1 MSLLDDLLNEAD
13 PALQQ
18 PAATPATPVAP
29 AVPQAI
35 PQPGL
40 GAELLDEAE
49 AAKGAGFFSGLKD
62 LGVSAAAAVPQ
73 AVKTVP
79 DILRMAVGDA
89 QVMNPITGEMEDSP
103 YKKLSELL
111 GGLSDWISEKGH
123 SDSTQAQRRN
133 VARFMEDDKKSWKDL
148 PEVLAQNPMGAS
160 TQGVESIL
168 SMLVPAGAGAA
179 AAKGAG
185 AMGKAL
191 KMAVS
196 PEKAMT
202 AGVIGGNTLMNA
214 ADTFDATADQP
225 LEDRYKGA
233 GVSAAASLL
242 ASALTGGA
250 AEKTLA
256 SLISGQVAKNAAAG
270 GSAAALKEVGK
281 QIGKGAVKEGLQ
293 ETGEEAGNSIGE
305 DVARGQDIDLQKAG
319 RRGAFGGVLGAAMG
333 GGVGGLNAGASL
345 RGVRDATAE
354 ASPASAEKA
363 AAEAVQRID
372 ALAAKSASAPVPV
385 TQAEDKNRMK
395 IQAPDFENETEGR
408 TVLQNRDRSLPQSVG
423 QMNSIAAAPDYI
435 RLRASNDLGNGAPVV
450 SYGTVPEAQLGRPEV
465 VADNTGKHYQMR
477 YAVVDADTV
486 LTSNDV
492 GGAVN
497 PAYQT
502 APETE
507 MRAIA
512 GNGRIAGLTA
522 AYQRGSAGQYRA
534 DLTADASSL
543 GIDPKVVE
551 GMKQPILVRVM
562 EKSDVTADIG
572 DRSNTAGNMALSAAE
587 QAANDVDRIDFGK
600 ISFTPDGEVDNDSV
614 LDFVAQMPEAER
626 NTLVDRNNKPT
637 AQGYARFASALFKK
651 AYGDD
656 ELVRI
661 AVQSNN
667 EEISTIFKAMRAI
680 APKMARLAGLG
691 NLDIRGLVTQA
702 AQMAINAK
710 RSGVAL
716 KDYIAQDDMTVDPD
730 VLVIAEVFAANS
742 RSYRQ
747 IAEILENAADF
758 AYSEGVKP
766 AEDMFGPIEKATR
779 QDILNRIREQTHGQQ
794 SESTGT
800 ATGAAAE
807 QQQARDDGSGT
818 TSVEERGRAEPAEE
832 NVQRPSDRAATGSD
846 GQADART
853 AEESTLS
860 LTGETEEEARQNNE
874 RRAAFEEEERT
885 AADRAEREAR
895 EERLAKD
902 TRAAVEKSVDRFE
915 LNDDTVSDEDAVSGQ
930 QGLKFSRGSDT
941 VEAVTRELESNEKMG
956 DAFRELRRVGAV
968 EVVETVDDLPAEIRS
983 QIDDTEQR
991 RSPMKSIE
999 ANIRRGN
1006 EAMSRALQDKTDVH
1020 RAMYRSDVGW
1030 IDFVWGAEGDAVK
1043 KNGARKGEKGISH
1056 ILEARQRKDGYSEK
1070 QALSFL
1076 ADVVET
1082 IARGR
1087 TERMVEYAGSKRCAV
1102 VFDGNEVQLIKN
1114 PGNNAWVLTGFVRNS
1129 GGNRVGY
1136 DFPAPTPKASHF
1148 PDANGGADLLT
1159 SGTRDGRHTRGL
1171 GERSSL
1177 RSDTSVTANGLQIKH
1192 SDNGDIQGLYD
1203 PASGKS
1209 YLIASNLSKDTAKGV
1224 FLHEVGVHMA
1234 ADGSGRAAMEPL
1246 IARAAQIVINGASNG
1261 DATAKAV
1268 LQRMEDAG
1276 LIETVGGRKN
1286 IKKGQEEEAFAYLAE
1301 HVVNNKEKSSHPI
1314 REWFEKV
1321 IRAIR
1326 LWLYHR
1332 GLFVQAENLTEK
1344 ELVDLAI
1351 ANVRELGREKVSGTS
1366 GLKFSKSGTSSG
1378 EESPVTQVLSHRL
1391 DTGTPA
1397 WGFKRSGKIVGRDN
1411 LGRMTF
1417 ATGEWAYANVARAAH
1432 TLFDLIG
1439 EKSGHRFNLNP
1450 PSPEF
1455 RMQYRRYKAELQ
1467 QATDAVGEV
1476 ATALSQMPEAERR
1489 LVSDIVEKTVAP
1501 GVNPPEHVVQVAA
1514 AVSNLMDT
1522 QTDQMLA
1529 EGLLTQESADR
1540 WRGEYLPRVYLKQ
1553 TALLKDAKQSFDK
1566 LFGRK
1571 SVKGIRGNSF
1581 KGRGIFR
1588 QVVGEQDIANHK
1600 ALGWEVRDPD
1610 WSDAQGFLDFTGT
1623 GQRPNVP
1630 EVIMWRDFTQQERAL
1645 MGEERDAMVRLVLGY
1660 MDSQKDIA
1668 LFRFFAGIAEN
1679 PEFAGKIAQDGW
1691 VKIPDTTIGDGSKV
1705 KRYGKLAGLYVAPDV
1720 WSQISHYGEPETTFT
1735 RLWHSFMSAWKE
1747 GKTALNPVAHLN
1759 NTVGNIAMAH
1769 FAGVNAWDAPTYFK
1783 TVESI
1788 YKQDAT
1794 YQEAVK
1800 AGLLSG
1806 SFMRNEVLELLP
1818 LEDVRE
1824 KLTGMKPAYEKV
1836 FDLFLTV
1843 FSLGFRRSL
1852 RAAYEFEDAF
1862 FKLLIYRKGRSEGLT
1877 PEQAVDLAN
1886 QYIFAYDDLPSGARA
1901 VRDSV
1906 LPFFSWTYKAIPVL
1920 LRTAMVYP
1928 HRFLLPAA
1936 ICFAFNKAAYLS
1948 AAVAVGADDDDWEKI
1963 WKRAQEMEAAERSLL
1978 PESAQGLSIF
1988 ATPKF
1993 IRTWTNSDGTPNFLD
2008 ASRLVPGGDMLDA
2021 NNQMGGV
2028 PWLQPLM
2035 PNSPTIGLFL
2045 SLFANKDAFTGRDI
2059 VGRTDDAGEAS
2070 MKRLGYVW
2078 RNIAPALA
2086 PGSYHFNRLANGV
2099 ASATGTSF
2107 TLDPFF
2113 DYTGT
2118 DWQGRNMEMSRALI
2132 NTLGIKMRAVDLEQE
2147 AGRKAGQAR
2156 GEIRELQGQI
2166 RSKAR
2171 ARAKGSVSDEAFES
2185 FVGHT
2190 VDNIAERVKKLN
2202 EISDNLEKLK
2212 KVNEK

>member
-1 MSLLDDLLNEAD
+1 
-13 PALQQ
+13 
-18 PAATPATPVAP
+18 
-29 AVPQAI
+29 
-35 PQPGL
+35 
-40 GAELLDEAE
+40 
-49 AAKGAGFFSGLKD
+49 
-62 LGVSAAAAVPQ
+62 
-73 AVKTVP
+73 
-79 DILRMAVGDA
+79 
-89 QVMNPITGEMEDSP
+89 
-103 YKKLSELL
+103 
-111 GGLSDWISEKGH
+111 
-123 SDSTQAQRRN
+123 
-133 VARFMEDDKKSWKDL
+133 
-148 PEVLAQNPMGAS
+148 
-160 TQGVESIL
+160 
-168 SMLVPAGAGAA
+168 
-179 AAKGAG
+179 
-185 AMGKAL
+185 MGKAL

-270 GSAAALKEVGK
+270 GSAAALKELGK
-281 QIGKGAVKEGLQ
+281 QIVKGAAKEGLQ

-345 RGVRDATAE
+345 RGVRDVTAE

-450 SYGTVPEAQLGRPEV
+450 AYGTVPEAQLGRPEV

-543 GIDPKVVE
+543 GIDPKAVE

-572 DRSNTAGNMALSAAE
+572 DRSNTAGNMALSAVE

-614 LDFVAQMPEAER
+614 LDFAAQMPEAER

-667 EEISTIFKAMRAI
+667 EEISTIFKAMRAV

-779 QDILNRIREQTHGQQ
+779 QDVLNRIREQTHGQQ

-807 QQQARDDGSGT
+807 QQQARDDGSGAGDLAQP
-818 TSVEERGRAEPAEE
+818 GRAEPARED
-832 NVQRPSDRAATGSD
+832 VQRPADRASAGSD

-853 AEESTLS
+853 TEESTLS

-885 AADRAEREAR
+885 AADRAEHEAR

-941 VEAVTRELESNEKMG
+941 VEAVTRELESNEKVG

-983 QIDDTEQR
+983 QIDDTEQS
-991 RSPMKSIE
+991 RSPMKSPRADIK
-999 ANIRRGN
+999 RGLN
-1006 EAMSRALQDKTDVH
+1006 AMARLIADHKTQC
-1020 RAMYRSDVGW
+1020 RAMFRQGLGW
-1030 IDFVWGAEGDAVK
+1030 VDFEYGSEGSERIK
-1043 KNGARKGEKGISH
+1043 GNGSRKGAQGIIH
-1056 ILEARQRKDGYSEK
+1056 IMEARYCKDGYNEK
-1070 QALSFL
+1070 QIGDLL
-1076 ADVVET
+1076 DDVVYAIAEGHET
-1082 IARGR
+1082 SRLNKSGGHLNVTIENFRNGKTTRVAL
-1087 TERMVEYAGSKRCAV
+1087 TKTPSSDAWV
-1102 VFDGNEVQLIKN
+1102 VTGFHVDGLVATGATRKGDGNASATHQRPTLSRPQKGAVATDSVLIL
-1114 PGNNAWVLTGFVRNS
+1114 GNSVLT
-1129 GGNRVGY
+1129 
-1136 DFPAPTPKASHF
+1136 
-1148 PDANGGADLLT
+1148 
-1159 SGTRDGRHTRGL
+1159 
-1171 GERSSL
+1171 
-1177 RSDTSVTANGLQIKH
+1177 IKH

-1234 ADGSGRAAMEPL
+1234 ADGSGCAAMEPL

-1261 DATAKAV
+1261 DATAKAG

-1286 IKKGQEEEAFAYLAE
+1286 IKKGQEEEA
-1301 HVVNNKEKSSHPI
+1301 
-1314 REWFEKV
+1314 R
-1321 IRAIR
+1321 
-1326 LWLYHR
+1326 
-1332 GLFVQAENLTEK
+1332 
-1344 ELVDLAI
+1344 
-1351 ANVRELGREKVSGTS
+1351 
-1366 GLKFSKSGTSSG
+1366 
-1378 EESPVTQVLSHRL
+1378 
-1391 DTGTPA
+1391 
-1397 WGFKRSGKIVGRDN
+1397 
-1411 LGRMTF
+1411 
-1417 ATGEWAYANVARAAH
+1417 
-1432 TLFDLIG
+1432 
-1439 EKSGHRFNLNP
+1439 
-1450 PSPEF
+1450 
-1455 RMQYRRYKAELQ
+1455 
-1467 QATDAVGEV
+1467 
-1476 ATALSQMPEAERR
+1476 
-1489 LVSDIVEKTVAP
+1489 
-1501 GVNPPEHVVQVAA
+1501 
-1514 AVSNLMDT
+1514 
-1522 QTDQMLA
+1522 
-1529 EGLLTQESADR
+1529 
-1540 WRGEYLPRVYLKQ
+1540 
-1553 TALLKDAKQSFDK
+1553 
-1566 LFGRK
+1566 
-1571 SVKGIRGNSF
+1571 
-1581 KGRGIFR
+1581 
-1588 QVVGEQDIANHK
+1588 
-1600 ALGWEVRDPD
+1600 
-1610 WSDAQGFLDFTGT
+1610 
-1623 GQRPNVP
+1623 
-1630 EVIMWRDFTQQERAL
+1630 
-1645 MGEERDAMVRLVLGY
+1645 
-1660 MDSQKDIA
+1660 
-1668 LFRFFAGIAEN
+1668 
-1679 PEFAGKIAQDGW
+1679 
-1691 VKIPDTTIGDGSKV
+1691 
-1705 KRYGKLAGLYVAPDV
+1705 
-1720 WSQISHYGEPETTFT
+1720 
-1735 RLWHSFMSAWKE
+1735 
-1747 GKTALNPVAHLN
+1747 
-1759 NTVGNIAMAH
+1759 
-1769 FAGVNAWDAPTYFK
+1769 
-1783 TVESI
+1783 
-1788 YKQDAT
+1788 
-1794 YQEAVK
+1794 
-1800 AGLLSG
+1800 
-1806 SFMRNEVLELLP
+1806 
-1818 LEDVRE
+1818 
-1824 KLTGMKPAYEKV
+1824 
-1836 FDLFLTV
+1836 
-1843 FSLGFRRSL
+1843 
-1852 RAAYEFEDAF
+1852 
-1862 FKLLIYRKGRSEGLT
+1862 
-1877 PEQAVDLAN
+1877 
-1886 QYIFAYDDLPSGARA
+1886 
-1901 VRDSV
+1901 
-1906 LPFFSWTYKAIPVL
+1906 
-1920 LRTAMVYP
+1920 
-1928 HRFLLPAA
+1928 
-1936 ICFAFNKAAYLS
+1936 
-1948 AAVAVGADDDDWEKI
+1948 
-1963 WKRAQEMEAAERSLL
+1963 
-1978 PESAQGLSIF
+1978 
-1988 ATPKF
+1988 
-1993 IRTWTNSDGTPNFLD
+1993 
-2008 ASRLVPGGDMLDA
+2008 
-2021 NNQMGGV
+2021 
-2028 PWLQPLM
+2028 
-2035 PNSPTIGLFL
+2035 
-2045 SLFANKDAFTGRDI
+2045 
-2059 VGRTDDAGEAS
+2059 
-2070 MKRLGYVW
+2070 
-2078 RNIAPALA
+2078 
-2086 PGSYHFNRLANGV
+2086 
-2099 ASATGTSF
+2099 
-2107 TLDPFF
+2107 
-2113 DYTGT
+2113 
-2118 DWQGRNMEMSRALI
+2118 
-2132 NTLGIKMRAVDLEQE
+2132 
-2147 AGRKAGQAR
+2147 
-2156 GEIRELQGQI
+2156 
-2166 RSKAR
+2166 
-2171 ARAKGSVSDEAFES
+2171 
-2185 FVGHT
+2185 
-2190 VDNIAERVKKLN
+2190 
-2202 EISDNLEKLK
+2202 
-2212 KVNEK
+2212 

>member
-1 MSLLDDLLNEAD
+1 
-13 PALQQ
+13 
-18 PAATPATPVAP
+18 
-29 AVPQAI
+29 
-35 PQPGL
+35 
-40 GAELLDEAE
+40 
-49 AAKGAGFFSGLKD
+49 
-62 LGVSAAAAVPQ
+62 
-73 AVKTVP
+73 
-79 DILRMAVGDA
+79 
-89 QVMNPITGEMEDSP
+89 
-103 YKKLSELL
+103 
-111 GGLSDWISEKGH
+111 
-123 SDSTQAQRRN
+123 
-133 VARFMEDDKKSWKDL
+133 
-148 PEVLAQNPMGAS
+148 
-160 TQGVESIL
+160 
-168 SMLVPAGAGAA
+168 
-179 AAKGAG
+179 
-185 AMGKAL
+185 MGKAL

-270 GSAAALKEVGK
+270 GSAAALKELGK
-281 QIGKGAVKEGLQ
+281 QIVKGAAKEGLQ

-345 RGVRDATAE
+345 RGVRDVTAE

-450 SYGTVPEAQLGRPEV
+450 AYGTVPEAQLGRPEV

-572 DRSNTAGNMALSAAE
+572 DRSNTAGNMALSAVE

-614 LDFVAQMPEAER
+614 LDFAAQMPEAER

-667 EEISTIFKAMRAI
+667 EEISTIFKAMRAV

-758 AYSEGVKP
+758 AYSEGVKL

-779 QDILNRIREQTHGQQ
+779 QDVLNRIREQTHGQQ

-807 QQQARDDGSGT
+807 QQQARDDGSGAGDLAQP
-818 TSVEERGRAEPAEE
+818 GRAEPARED
-832 NVQRPSDRAATGSD
+832 VQRPADRASAGSD

-853 AEESTLS
+853 TEESTLS

-885 AADRAEREAR
+885 AADRAEHEAR

-941 VEAVTRELESNEKMG
+941 VEAVTRELESNEKVG

-983 QIDDTEQR
+983 QIDDTEQS
-991 RSPMKSIE
+991 RSPMKSPRADIK
-999 ANIRRGN
+999 RGLN
-1006 EAMSRALQDKTDVH
+1006 AMARLIADHKTQC
-1020 RAMYRSDVGW
+1020 RAMFRQGLGW
-1030 IDFVWGAEGDAVK
+1030 VDFEYGSEGSERIK
-1043 KNGARKGEKGISH
+1043 GNGSRKGAQGIIH
-1056 ILEARQRKDGYSEK
+1056 IMEARYCKDGYNEK
-1070 QALSFL
+1070 QIGDLL
-1076 ADVVET
+1076 DDVVYAIAEGHET
-1082 IARGR
+1082 SRLNKSGGHLNVTIENFRNGKTTRVAL
-1087 TERMVEYAGSKRCAV
+1087 TKTPSSDAWV
-1102 VFDGNEVQLIKN
+1102 VTGFHVDGLVATGATRKGDGNASATHQRPTLSRPQKGAVATDSVLIL
-1114 PGNNAWVLTGFVRNS
+1114 GNSVLT
-1129 GGNRVGY
+1129 
-1136 DFPAPTPKASHF
+1136 
-1148 PDANGGADLLT
+1148 
-1159 SGTRDGRHTRGL
+1159 
-1171 GERSSL
+1171 
-1177 RSDTSVTANGLQIKH
+1177 IKH

-1234 ADGSGRAAMEPL
+1234 ADGSGCAAMEPL

-1261 DATAKAV
+1261 DATAKAG

-1286 IKKGQEEEAFAYLAE
+1286 IKKGQEEEA
-1301 HVVNNKEKSSHPI
+1301 
-1314 REWFEKV
+1314 R
-1321 IRAIR
+1321 
-1326 LWLYHR
+1326 
-1332 GLFVQAENLTEK
+1332 
-1344 ELVDLAI
+1344 
-1351 ANVRELGREKVSGTS
+1351 
-1366 GLKFSKSGTSSG
+1366 
-1378 EESPVTQVLSHRL
+1378 
-1391 DTGTPA
+1391 
-1397 WGFKRSGKIVGRDN
+1397 
-1411 LGRMTF
+1411 
-1417 ATGEWAYANVARAAH
+1417 
-1432 TLFDLIG
+1432 
-1439 EKSGHRFNLNP
+1439 
-1450 PSPEF
+1450 
-1455 RMQYRRYKAELQ
+1455 
-1467 QATDAVGEV
+1467 
-1476 ATALSQMPEAERR
+1476 
-1489 LVSDIVEKTVAP
+1489 
-1501 GVNPPEHVVQVAA
+1501 
-1514 AVSNLMDT
+1514 
-1522 QTDQMLA
+1522 
-1529 EGLLTQESADR
+1529 
-1540 WRGEYLPRVYLKQ
+1540 
-1553 TALLKDAKQSFDK
+1553 
-1566 LFGRK
+1566 
-1571 SVKGIRGNSF
+1571 
-1581 KGRGIFR
+1581 
-1588 QVVGEQDIANHK
+1588 
-1600 ALGWEVRDPD
+1600 
-1610 WSDAQGFLDFTGT
+1610 
-1623 GQRPNVP
+1623 
-1630 EVIMWRDFTQQERAL
+1630 
-1645 MGEERDAMVRLVLGY
+1645 
-1660 MDSQKDIA
+1660 
-1668 LFRFFAGIAEN
+1668 
-1679 PEFAGKIAQDGW
+1679 
-1691 VKIPDTTIGDGSKV
+1691 
-1705 KRYGKLAGLYVAPDV
+1705 
-1720 WSQISHYGEPETTFT
+1720 
-1735 RLWHSFMSAWKE
+1735 
-1747 GKTALNPVAHLN
+1747 
-1759 NTVGNIAMAH
+1759 
-1769 FAGVNAWDAPTYFK
+1769 
-1783 TVESI
+1783 
-1788 YKQDAT
+1788 
-1794 YQEAVK
+1794 
-1800 AGLLSG
+1800 
-1806 SFMRNEVLELLP
+1806 
-1818 LEDVRE
+1818 
-1824 KLTGMKPAYEKV
+1824 
-1836 FDLFLTV
+1836 
-1843 FSLGFRRSL
+1843 
-1852 RAAYEFEDAF
+1852 
-1862 FKLLIYRKGRSEGLT
+1862 
-1877 PEQAVDLAN
+1877 
-1886 QYIFAYDDLPSGARA
+1886 
-1901 VRDSV
+1901 
-1906 LPFFSWTYKAIPVL
+1906 
-1920 LRTAMVYP
+1920 
-1928 HRFLLPAA
+1928 
-1936 ICFAFNKAAYLS
+1936 
-1948 AAVAVGADDDDWEKI
+1948 
-1963 WKRAQEMEAAERSLL
+1963 
-1978 PESAQGLSIF
+1978 
-1988 ATPKF
+1988 
-1993 IRTWTNSDGTPNFLD
+1993 
-2008 ASRLVPGGDMLDA
+2008 
-2021 NNQMGGV
+2021 
-2028 PWLQPLM
+2028 
-2035 PNSPTIGLFL
+2035 
-2045 SLFANKDAFTGRDI
+2045 
-2059 VGRTDDAGEAS
+2059 
-2070 MKRLGYVW
+2070 
-2078 RNIAPALA
+2078 
-2086 PGSYHFNRLANGV
+2086 
-2099 ASATGTSF
+2099 
-2107 TLDPFF
+2107 
-2113 DYTGT
+2113 
-2118 DWQGRNMEMSRALI
+2118 
-2132 NTLGIKMRAVDLEQE
+2132 
-2147 AGRKAGQAR
+2147 
-2156 GEIRELQGQI
+2156 
-2166 RSKAR
+2166 
-2171 ARAKGSVSDEAFES
+2171 
-2185 FVGHT
+2185 
-2190 VDNIAERVKKLN
+2190 
-2202 EISDNLEKLK
+2202 
-2212 KVNEK
+2212 

>member
-1 MSLLDDLLNEAD
+1 MSEYRRRLNVVTEIPIKAD
-13 PALQQ
+13 
-18 PAATPATPVAP
+18 
-29 AVPQAI
+29 
-35 PQPGL
+35 
-40 GAELLDEAE
+40 
-49 AAKGAGFFSGLKD
+49 
-62 LGVSAAAAVPQ
+62 
-73 AVKTVP
+73 
-79 DILRMAVGDA
+79 
-89 QVMNPITGEMEDSP
+89 
-103 YKKLSELL
+103 
-111 GGLSDWISEKGH
+111 
-123 SDSTQAQRRN
+123 
-133 VARFMEDDKKSWKDL
+133 
-148 PEVLAQNPMGAS
+148 
-160 TQGVESIL
+160 
-168 SMLVPAGAGAA
+168 A

-345 RGVRDATAE
+345 RGVRDVTAE

-395 IQAPDFENETEGR
+395 IQSPDFENETEGR

-450 SYGTVPEAQLGRPEV
+450 AYGTVPEAQLGRPEV

-779 QDILNRIREQTHGQQ
+779 QDVLNRIREQTHGQQ

-807 QQQARDDGSGT
+807 QQQARDDGSGAGDLAQP
-818 TSVEERGRAEPAEE
+818 GRAEPARED
-832 NVQRPSDRAATGSD
+832 VQRPADRASAGSD

-853 AEESTLS
+853 TEESTLS

-885 AADRAEREAR
+885 AADRAEHEAR

-941 VEAVTRELESNEKMG
+941 VEAVTRELESNEKVG

-983 QIDDTEQR
+983 QIDDTEQS
-991 RSPMKSIE
+991 RSPMKSPRADIK
-999 ANIRRGN
+999 RGLN
-1006 EAMSRALQDKTDVH
+1006 AMARLIADHKTQC
-1020 RAMYRSDVGW
+1020 RAMFRQGLGW
-1030 IDFVWGAEGDAVK
+1030 VDFEYGSEGSERIK
-1043 KNGARKGEKGISH
+1043 GNGSRKGAQGIIH
-1056 ILEARQRKDGYSEK
+1056 IMEARYCKDGYNEK
-1070 QALSFL
+1070 QIGDLL
-1076 ADVVET
+1076 DDVVYAIAEGHET
-1082 IARGR
+1082 SRLNKSGGHLNVTIENFRNGKTTRVAL
-1087 TERMVEYAGSKRCAV
+1087 TKTPSSDAWV
-1102 VFDGNEVQLIKN
+1102 VTGFHVDGLVATGATRKGDGNASATHQRPTLSRPQKGAVATDSVLIL
-1114 PGNNAWVLTGFVRNS
+1114 GNSVLT
-1129 GGNRVGY
+1129 
-1136 DFPAPTPKASHF
+1136 
-1148 PDANGGADLLT
+1148 
-1159 SGTRDGRHTRGL
+1159 
-1171 GERSSL
+1171 
-1177 RSDTSVTANGLQIKH
+1177 IKH

-1261 DATAKAV
+1261 DATAKAG

-1286 IKKGQEEEAFAYLAE
+1286 IKKGQEEEA
-1301 HVVNNKEKSSHPI
+1301 
-1314 REWFEKV
+1314 R
-1321 IRAIR
+1321 
-1326 LWLYHR
+1326 
-1332 GLFVQAENLTEK
+1332 
-1344 ELVDLAI
+1344 
-1351 ANVRELGREKVSGTS
+1351 
-1366 GLKFSKSGTSSG
+1366 
-1378 EESPVTQVLSHRL
+1378 
-1391 DTGTPA
+1391 
-1397 WGFKRSGKIVGRDN
+1397 
-1411 LGRMTF
+1411 
-1417 ATGEWAYANVARAAH
+1417 
-1432 TLFDLIG
+1432 
-1439 EKSGHRFNLNP
+1439 
-1450 PSPEF
+1450 
-1455 RMQYRRYKAELQ
+1455 
-1467 QATDAVGEV
+1467 
-1476 ATALSQMPEAERR
+1476 
-1489 LVSDIVEKTVAP
+1489 
-1501 GVNPPEHVVQVAA
+1501 
-1514 AVSNLMDT
+1514 
-1522 QTDQMLA
+1522 
-1529 EGLLTQESADR
+1529 
-1540 WRGEYLPRVYLKQ
+1540 
-1553 TALLKDAKQSFDK
+1553 
-1566 LFGRK
+1566 
-1571 SVKGIRGNSF
+1571 
-1581 KGRGIFR
+1581 
-1588 QVVGEQDIANHK
+1588 
-1600 ALGWEVRDPD
+1600 
-1610 WSDAQGFLDFTGT
+1610 
-1623 GQRPNVP
+1623 
-1630 EVIMWRDFTQQERAL
+1630 
-1645 MGEERDAMVRLVLGY
+1645 
-1660 MDSQKDIA
+1660 
-1668 LFRFFAGIAEN
+1668 
-1679 PEFAGKIAQDGW
+1679 
-1691 VKIPDTTIGDGSKV
+1691 
-1705 KRYGKLAGLYVAPDV
+1705 
-1720 WSQISHYGEPETTFT
+1720 
-1735 RLWHSFMSAWKE
+1735 
-1747 GKTALNPVAHLN
+1747 
-1759 NTVGNIAMAH
+1759 
-1769 FAGVNAWDAPTYFK
+1769 
-1783 TVESI
+1783 
-1788 YKQDAT
+1788 
-1794 YQEAVK
+1794 
-1800 AGLLSG
+1800 
-1806 SFMRNEVLELLP
+1806 
-1818 LEDVRE
+1818 
-1824 KLTGMKPAYEKV
+1824 
-1836 FDLFLTV
+1836 
-1843 FSLGFRRSL
+1843 
-1852 RAAYEFEDAF
+1852 
-1862 FKLLIYRKGRSEGLT
+1862 
-1877 PEQAVDLAN
+1877 
-1886 QYIFAYDDLPSGARA
+1886 
-1901 VRDSV
+1901 
-1906 LPFFSWTYKAIPVL
+1906 
-1920 LRTAMVYP
+1920 
-1928 HRFLLPAA
+1928 
-1936 ICFAFNKAAYLS
+1936 
-1948 AAVAVGADDDDWEKI
+1948 
-1963 WKRAQEMEAAERSLL
+1963 
-1978 PESAQGLSIF
+1978 
-1988 ATPKF
+1988 
-1993 IRTWTNSDGTPNFLD
+1993 
-2008 ASRLVPGGDMLDA
+2008 
-2021 NNQMGGV
+2021 
-2028 PWLQPLM
+2028 
-2035 PNSPTIGLFL
+2035 
-2045 SLFANKDAFTGRDI
+2045 
-2059 VGRTDDAGEAS
+2059 
-2070 MKRLGYVW
+2070 
-2078 RNIAPALA
+2078 
-2086 PGSYHFNRLANGV
+2086 
-2099 ASATGTSF
+2099 
-2107 TLDPFF
+2107 
-2113 DYTGT
+2113 
-2118 DWQGRNMEMSRALI
+2118 
-2132 NTLGIKMRAVDLEQE
+2132 
-2147 AGRKAGQAR
+2147 
-2156 GEIRELQGQI
+2156 
-2166 RSKAR
+2166 
-2171 ARAKGSVSDEAFES
+2171 
-2185 FVGHT
+2185 
-2190 VDNIAERVKKLN
+2190 
-2202 EISDNLEKLK
+2202 
-2212 KVNEK
+2212 